1 MATIVTRNAV
11 SGPYGTWPSGVVV
24 SGLPSH
30 VANRM
35 IESGDAEMSADDLE
49 PVMSKRNNLTGVIE
63 ISGVPV
69 APLVVV
75 ADGGSGA
82 TSGWIQASPTPER
95 FALELTIATGGAAA
109 SLTLDGSND
118 GQTSAAQ
125 IATASLD
132 TTGVQTI
139 TPPIKPLY
147 QWIRWTVVS
156 AGSGNVK
163 IARGA

>member
-1 MATIVTRNAV
+1 MSSPIGYPQGDSLKAAS
-11 SGPYGTWPSGVVV
+11 SGGAPDNQIGQNLIDQAGGYSP
-24 SGLPSH
+24 
-30 VANRM
+30 VAAQTN
-35 IESGDAEMSADDLE
+35 
-49 PVMSKRNNLTGVIE
+49 PLTGVIE

-82 TSGWIQASPTPER
+82 TSGWIQTSASPER

-147 QWIRWTVVS
+147 PWIRWTVVF

>member
-1 MATIVTRNAV
+1 MTVKLLAAWNGNSPGIVTLDGTTEARLIAQGLATADVDYQAAEDGEFLRGVRN
-11 SGPYGTWPSGVVV
+11 
-24 SGLPSH
+24 
-30 VANRM
+30 R
-35 IESGDAEMSADDLE
+35 
-49 PVMSKRNNLTGVIE
+49 LTGVIE
-63 ISGVPV
+63 ISGIPV

-82 TSGWIQASPTPER
+82 TSGWIQTSATPER
-95 FALELTIATGGAAA
+95 FALALTTATGGAAA

-118 GQTSAAQ
+118 GTTSAAQ

-147 QWIRWTVVS
+147 PWIRWTVVS